1 MLARIGVIS
10 FAPFSKRRASR
21 VSQKTK
27 AKRTVLLIYQQQQLQ
42 LLLDG
47 SIVVYHF
54 TLLIIII
61 GERVHNEMEKS
72 LFATQIIYNG
82 NRGSLLIPI
91 KTVIRYFWGGLKMFV
106 HCNSELLKSLKPT
119 HDHLYLHYKYLDFQW
134 KWLRMLKYTK
144 VTSCIYD
151 NYICIFK

>member
-27 AKRTVLLIYQQQQLQ
+27 AKRTVLLIYQQQQQLQ

-119 HDHLYLHYKYLDFQW
+119 HDHFYFHYKQLGFQW
-134 KWLRMLKYTK
+134 KWLRMVIYTK
-144 VTSCIYD
+144 VTIK
-151 NYICIFK
+151 YICIFK

>member
-91 KTVIRYFWGGLKMFV
+91 KTVIRYYWGGLKMFV
-106 HCNSELLKSLKPT
+106 HCNSELLKSLKPRD
-119 HDHLYLHYKYLDFQW
+119 DHF
-134 KWLRMLKYTK
+134 
-144 VTSCIYD
+144 
-151 NYICIFK
+151 CIFVTNKVHKPMLEIRNALILHIFFIITFVSSNK